1 MHAFSD
7 GQPEVG
13 SRSLWAIMSRSVA
26 AINQGGEYQALLFWF
41 EAARLFMPYSPVG
54 QVGYEHQAVRS
65 FDDVV
70 VLYSRPVL
78 DEWGDPVLADYY
90 QSKFH
95 VTYNGAFTYSNLV
108 NPEFISAET
117 VSLLQRL
124 HDARLG
130 HTADGMGARFY
141 ITSPWHIDH
150 NDPLGKIV
158 SGTNGEL
165 RLDKL
170 FPPGR
175 GLTRVRQAWRRHLN
189 IDSDD
194 ELRMTLRPFRI
205 WAGALPLDLLR
216 RMVNIELQAAGFRP
230 MQDDSRIFQYTELIR
245 SLHAEG
251 RTLFTQADLREAAER
266 ENLWLGTPAP
276 DEAVP
281 LGIRSFLRRAEYMED
296 HTERMLCLAKNFN
309 GRDIRDA
316 RLWQEIVYPEVST
329 FLRTATTRP
338 ATYHL
343 YLEAHNSIAFA
354 SGYELDRG
362 VDVFPVQST
371 DRGRVVWQPRAGLP
385 AATEDLWDV
394 VEIEPESSSAGKAV
408 AVALGVTRD
417 IIKDVRLYVRENLP
431 EVGRIIYCSVRP
443 SPSRSVVRDADHGV
457 QLVEQAAGII
467 QRRTAEERQ
476 ARLHIFASTP
486 NALMFWLGQRARG
499 FGRTVVYEYDFER
512 NTPGGYSPG
521 LEFPPPTTTARPP
534 EADSAG
540 QSAA

>member
-1 MHAFSD
+1 
-7 GQPEVG
+7 
-13 SRSLWAIMSRSVA
+13 MSRSVA
-26 AINQGGEYQALLFWF
+26 AINQGGEYQALLFWL
-41 EAARLFMPYSPVG
+41 EASRLFMPYSPVG
-54 QVGYEHQAVRS
+54 QVGYEHQIVRS

-78 DEWGDPVLADYY
+78 DEWGDPVSADYY

-95 VTYNGAFTYSNLV
+95 VTYNGAFTYSNLID
-108 NPEFISAET
+108 PAFISAET

-124 HDARLG
+124 HDARQS
-130 HTADGMGARFY
+130 HAADGRGARFF
-141 ITSPWHIDH
+141 ITSPWHVDPD
-150 NDPLGKIV
+150 DPLGKIV
-158 SGTNGEL
+158 SATNGEL

-175 GLTRVRQAWRRHLN
+175 GLARVLQSWRRHLKV
-189 IDSDD
+189 DSDD

-205 WAGALPLDLLR
+205 WAGVLPLDLLR
-216 RMVNIELQAAGFRP
+216 RMVNRELQAAGFRP
-230 MQDDSRIFQYTELIR
+230 IQDDSRIFQYTELIR
-245 SLHAEG
+245 NLHAEG
-251 RTLFTQADLREAAER
+251 RTLFTQADLRAAAER
-266 ENLWLGTPAP
+266 ENLWLGTPTL

-296 HTERMLCLAKNFN
+296 HTERMLCLTKYFN
-309 GRDIRDA
+309 GRDIREA
-316 RLWQEIVYPEVST
+316 RLWQETIYPEVNG
-329 FLRTATTRP
+329 FLRAATARP

-362 VDVFPVQST
+362 VDVAPVQNT
-371 DRGRVVWQPRAGLP
+371 DRGRVVWRPSAGLS
-385 AATEDLWDV
+385 AADDDLLEV
-394 VEIEPESSSAGKAV
+394 IEMGPESSSAGKAV

-417 IIKDVRLYVRENLP
+417 IIEDVRLFVRENLP
-431 EVGRIIYCSVRP
+431 EVGRIVYCAAKP
-443 SPSRSVVRDADHGV
+443 SPSRTVVRDADHGV
-457 QLVEQAAGII
+457 RLVEQVTGII
-467 QRRTAEERQ
+467 QSRSAEERQ
-476 ARLHIFASTP
+476 ARQHVFASVP

-521 LEFPPPTTTARPP
+521 LEFPPPAAAARPP
-534 EADSAG
+534 QSESAG

>member
-1 MHAFSD
+1 
-7 GQPEVG
+7 
-13 SRSLWAIMSRSVA
+13 MSRSVA
-26 AINQGGEYQALLFWF
+26 AINQGGEYQALLFWL

-78 DEWGDPVLADYY
+78 DEWGDPVTADYY

-95 VTYNGAFTYSNLV
+95 VTYNGAFTYSNLID
-108 NPEFISAET
+108 PAFISAEA

-124 HDARLG
+124 HDARLSHAAEG
-130 HTADGMGARFY
+130 RGARFY
-141 ITSPWHIDH
+141 ITSPWHVDP

-158 SGTNGEL
+158 SATNGEL

-175 GLTRVRQAWRRHLN
+175 GLNRLLRSWRSHLN
-189 IDSDD
+189 VGSDD

-205 WAGALPLDLLR
+205 WAGALPLDILR
-216 RMVNIELQAAGFRP
+216 RMVNRELQAAGFRP
-230 MQDDSRIFQYTELIR
+230 IQDDSRIFQYTELIR

-266 ENLWLGTPAP
+266 ENLWVGAPTP

-296 HTERMLCLAKNFN
+296 HTERMLCLAKYFN
-309 GRDIRDA
+309 GRDILDA
-316 RLWQEIVYPEVST
+316 HLWQESVYPEVSG
-329 FLRTATTRP
+329 FLRTATARP
-338 ATYHL
+338 VTYHL

-354 SGYELDRG
+354 AGYELDKG
-362 VDVFPVQST
+362 VDVSPMQST
-371 DRGRVVWQPRAGLP
+371 NQGRVVWRPRAGLS
-385 AATEDLWDV
+385 AAMDDLWEVNDLG
-394 VEIEPESSSAGKAV
+394 PESSSAGQAV
-408 AVALGVTRD
+408 AVVLGVTHN
-417 IIKDVRLYVRENLP
+417 IIEDVRLYVRENLP
-431 EVGRIIYCSVRP
+431 EVGRIIYCAVRP
-443 SPSRSVVRDADHGV
+443 SPSRTAVRDADHGI
-457 QLVEQAAGII
+457 QLVEQAAAII
-467 QRRTAEERQ
+467 QKRTADERR
-476 ARLHIFASTP
+476 ARLHIFASAP
-486 NALMFWLGQRARG
+486 NAMIFWLGQRARG

-521 LEFPPPTTTARPP
+521 LEFPPPAVAQPP
-534 EADSAG
+534 ASAPVEP
-540 QSAA
+540 SPA

>member
-1 MHAFSD
+1 
-7 GQPEVG
+7 
-13 SRSLWAIMSRSVA
+13 MSRSIA

-41 EAARLFMPYSPVG
+41 EAARLFMPYTPVG
-54 QVGYEHQAVRS
+54 QVGYEHQTVRS

-95 VTYNGAFTYSNLV
+95 VTYNGAFTYSNLID
-108 NPEFISAET
+108 PEFISAET

-130 HTADGMGARFY
+130 HAADGRGARFY
-141 ITSPWHIDH
+141 ITSPWHVDH
-150 NDPLGKIV
+150 NDPLGRIV
-158 SGTNGEL
+158 SATNGEL

-175 GLTRVRQAWRRHLN
+175 GMTRVRRSWRNHLN
-189 IDSDD
+189 VDSDD

-216 RMVNIELQAAGFRP
+216 RMANRELQAAGFRP
-230 MQDDSRIFQYTELIR
+230 MQDDSRVFQYTELIR

-251 RTLFTQADLREAAER
+251 RTLFTGADLRAAAER
-266 ENLWLGTPAP
+266 ENLWLGAPAP

-296 HTERMLCLAKNFN
+296 HTEQMLCLVKYFN
-309 GRDIRDA
+309 GRDIREA
-316 RLWQEIVYPEVST
+316 RLWQESVFPEVST
-329 FLRTATTRP
+329 FLRAATARS

-343 YLEAHNSIAFA
+343 YLEVHNSIAFA
-354 SGYELDRG
+354 AGYELDRG
-362 VDVFPVQST
+362 VDVSPVQST
-371 DRGRVVWQPRAGLP
+371 DRGRVVWRTRGSLP
-385 AATEDLWDV
+385 AAAEDLWEV
-394 VEIEPESSSAGKAV
+394 IEIGPESSSTGKAV

-417 IIKDVRLYVRENLP
+417 IIEDVRLYVRQNLP
-431 EVGRIIYCSVRP
+431 EVGRILYCAVRP
-443 SPSRSVVRDADHGV
+443 TPSRTAVRDADHGV
-457 QLVEQAAGII
+457 QLVEQTASIM

-476 ARLHIFASTP
+476 AGLHVFASVP

-521 LEFPPPTTTARPP
+521 LEFPPPAAAHLPAPALT
-534 EADSAG
+534 E
-540 QSAA
+540 QSPA